1 MNRSALVIALLVLSL
16 AVIPQVTAQ
25 LRPPSTPLIVHDP
38 YFSVWSATD
47 SLTDSETK
55 HWTGASQPMSGLLR
69 VDGSTY
75 RFMGKEPSRVPAMQ
89 QVSKLVTPT
98 RTIYDFEK
106 GAIHLKLTFF
116 TPALAYDLTVL
127 SRPVTYISWDVSSVD
142 SATHAVSVYLDCS
155 SLLAVNTPY
164 ESVVWSRAKVGD
176 YELLSIGSSEQ
187 PVLGASGDDLRINW
201 GHFYFA
207 APDSSNERLGAVDGR
222 EARQKFS
229 TDGALPD
236 ADQLDMPATPH
247 SGAAVLASTIDFGN
261 VGAEPVSRHLLVA
274 YDDQFSIEYLYRK
287 LRPYWRQDGSNFAG
301 LLRKAV
307 SEYESLL
314 QRSIAFDKELTT
326 DLEAAGGRQYAELS
340 VLAYRQAIGAHKLV
354 ADADGTPLFFS
365 KENFSNGCID
375 TVDVF
380 YPSAPLFLLL
390 NPKLLEGQMKPILD
404 YASLP
409 RWRWPF
415 APHDLGTYPL
425 ANGQVYGGGERTEE
439 NQMPVE
445 ETGNMLILTLAIA
458 RAEGNV
464 NLARS
469 YWPLLTRW
477 ADYLRKKGLDPE
489 NQLSTDDFAG
499 HLAHNSNLSIKAI
512 EAVASYAELARLMG
526 DSERATDYRN
536 TAKQMAEQ
544 WERMASDGDH
554 YRLAFDKTGT
564 WSQKYNLVWDR
575 VLGLNLF
582 DRSIARKEMSFYLLH
597 QNEFGLPLD
606 NRKTYTKLDWI
617 VWTATLADDPK
628 EFQALIA
635 PLHKYAD
642 QTPSRVP
649 LSDWYDTKDAKQ
661 QGFQARSVVGGVFIR
676 MLADPVRWHKWSS
689 QANLLARRRQ
699 SFRPLAGQAW
709 RRRDSGFSWPVPVG
723 MLTVASGWKIV
734 GPL

>member
-1 MNRSALVIALLVLSL
+1 MNRLALVIALLLLAL
-16 AVIPQVTAQ
+16 AVVPRVTAQ

-47 SLTDSETK
+47 NLTDSETK

-69 VDGSTY
+69 VDGRTY
-75 RFMGKEPSRVPAMQ
+75 RFMGKEPSRLPAMQ
-89 QVSKLVTPT
+89 QVSRIVTPT

-106 GAIHLKLTFF
+106 GAIHLTLTFL

-127 SRPVTYISWDVSSVD
+127 SRPVTYISWDVRSID

-176 YELLSIGSSEQ
+176 DELLSIGSSEQ

-201 GHFYFA
+201 GHFYLA
-207 APDSSNERLGAVDGR
+207 APDSSNERLAAVDGT
-222 EARQKFS
+222 EARHKFS
-229 TDGALPD
+229 TGGGLPD

-287 LRPYWRQDGSNFAG
+287 LRPYWRKDGSNFAG

-326 DLEAAGGRQYAELS
+326 DLAAAGGRQYAELS

-390 NPKLLEGQMKPILD
+390 NPKLLEGQLKPILD
-404 YASLP
+404 YSSLP

-512 EAVASYAELARLMG
+512 EAVASYGDLAKLMG

-606 NRKTYTKLDWI
+606 NRRTYTKLDWI

-635 PLHKYAD
+635 PLYKYVD

-661 QGFQARSVVGGVFIR
+661 QGFQARSVVGGVFIL

-689 QANLLARRRQ
+689 QANSASVIAQ
-699 SFRPLAGQAW
+699 AGN
-709 RRRDSGFSWPVPVG
+709 
-723 MLTVASGWKIV
+723 
-734 GPL
+734 

>member
-16 AVIPQVTAQ
+16 AVIPRVTAQ

-47 SLTDSETK
+47 NLTDSETS
-55 HWTGASQPMSGLLR
+55 HWTGAPQPMSGLLR
-69 VDGSTY
+69 VDENTY
-75 RFMGKEPSRVPAMQ
+75 RFMGKEPSRLPAMQ

-98 RTIYDFEK
+98 RTIYDFEG
-106 GAIHLKLTFF
+106 GAIHLTLTFF

-127 SRPVTYISWDVSSVD
+127 SRPVTYISWDVSNVD
-142 SATHAVSVYLDCS
+142 SATHAVSVYFDCS

-176 YELLSIGSSEQ
+176 NELLSIGSSEQ

-201 GHFYFA
+201 GHFYLA
-207 APDSSNERLGAVDGR
+207 APDSSNERLAAVDGR
-222 EARQKFS
+222 EARHKFS
-229 TDGALPD
+229 TGGGLPD
-236 ADQLDMPATPH
+236 ADQLDMPAKPH
-247 SGAAVLASTIDFGN
+247 GGAAVLASTIDFGN
-261 VGAEPVSRHLLVA
+261 VGAEPISRHLLVA

-287 LRPYWRQDGSNFAG
+287 LRPYWRKDGSNFAD
-301 LLRKAV
+301 LLREAV
-307 SEYESLL
+307 GEYESLL
-314 QRSIAFDKELTT
+314 QRSVAFDKELTT
-326 DLEAAGGRQYAELS
+326 DLAAAGGRQYADLS

-390 NPKLLEGQMKPILD
+390 NPKLLEGQLKPILD
-404 YASLP
+404 YSLLP

-477 ADYLRKKGLDPE
+477 ADYLRKKGFDPE

-526 DSERATDYRN
+526 DSARATDYRN
-536 TAKQMAEQ
+536 TAIQMAEQ

-582 DRSIARKEMSFYLLH
+582 DRSITRKEMSFYLLH

-635 PLHKYAD
+635 PLYKYAD

-689 QANLLARRRQ
+689 RAN
-699 SFRPLAGQAW
+699 S
-709 RRRDSGFSWPVPVG
+709 
-723 MLTVASGWKIV
+723 ASAIAQGRN
-734 GPL
+734 

>member
-1 MNRSALVIALLVLSL
+1 MNRSALVVAFLVLSP
-16 AVIPQVTAQ
+16 AVIPRATAQ

-38 YFSVWSATD
+38 YFSVWSSTD
-47 SLTDSETK
+47 NLADSETT
-55 HWTGASQPMSGLLR
+55 HWTGAPQPMSGLLR
-69 VDGSTY
+69 VDGSAY
-75 RFMGKEPSRVPAMQ
+75 RFMGMEPSRLPAMQ

-106 GAIHLKLTFF
+106 GAIHLTLTFF

-127 SRPVTYISWDVSSVD
+127 SRPVTYISWDVRSVD
-142 SATHAVSVYLDCS
+142 SAAHAVSVYLDCS
-155 SLLAVNTPY
+155 GLLAVNTPY
-164 ESVVWSRAKVGD
+164 ESVVWSRAKVAD
-176 YELLSIGSSEQ
+176 TELLSIGSSEQ
-187 PVLGASGDDLRINW
+187 RVLGASGDDLRINW
-201 GHFYFA
+201 GHFYLA
-207 APDSSNERLGAVDGR
+207 APDPSNERLAAVDGR
-222 EARQKFS
+222 EARRMFS
-229 TDGALPD
+229 TGGGLPD

-261 VGAEPVSRHLLVA
+261 VGAEPVSRHILVA

-287 LRPYWRQDGSNFAG
+287 LRPYWRNDGSNFAD

-307 SEYESLL
+307 GEYESLL
-314 QRSIAFDKELTT
+314 RRSIAFDKELTA
-326 DLEAAGGRQYAELS
+326 DLEVAGGRQYAELS

-354 ADADGTPLFFS
+354 ADTDGTPLFFA

-390 NPKLLEGQMKPILD
+390 NPKLLEGQLKPILD

-458 RAEGNV
+458 RAEGNA

-526 DSERATDYRN
+526 DSGRATDYRN
-536 TAKQMAEQ
+536 TAMQMAGQ

-564 WSQKYNLVWDR
+564 WGQKYNLVWDR

-582 DRSIARKEMSFYLLH
+582 DRGIARKEISFYLLH

-606 NRKTYTKLDWI
+606 NRETYTKLDWI

-635 PLHKYAD
+635 PLYKYAD

-689 QANLLARRRQ
+689 QAN
-699 SFRPLAGQAW
+699 S
-709 RRRDSGFSWPVPVG
+709 
-723 MLTVASGWKIV
+723 ASAIAQPGN
-734 GPL
+734 

>member
-16 AVIPQVTAQ
+16 AVIPRVTAQ

-47 SLTDSETK
+47 NLTDSETS
-55 HWTGASQPMSGLLR
+55 HWTGAPQPMSGLLR
-69 VDGSTY
+69 VDENTY
-75 RFMGKEPSRVPAMQ
+75 RFMGKEPSRLPAMQ

-98 RTIYDFEK
+98 RTIYDFEG
-106 GAIHLKLTFF
+106 GAIHLTLTFF

-127 SRPVTYISWDVSSVD
+127 SRPVTYISWDVSNVD
-142 SATHAVSVYLDCS
+142 SATHAVSVYFDCS

-176 YELLSIGSSEQ
+176 NELLSIGSSEQ

-201 GHFYFA
+201 GHFYLA
-207 APDSSNERLGAVDGR
+207 APDSSNERLAAVDGR
-222 EARQKFS
+222 EARHKFS
-229 TDGALPD
+229 TGGGLPD
-236 ADQLDMPATPH
+236 ADQLDMPAKPH
-247 SGAAVLASTIDFGN
+247 GGAAVLASTIDFGN
-261 VGAEPVSRHLLVA
+261 VGAEPISRHLLVA

-287 LRPYWRQDGSNFAG
+287 LRPYWRKDGSNFAD
-301 LLRKAV
+301 LLREAV
-307 SEYESLL
+307 GEYESLL
-314 QRSIAFDKELTT
+314 QRSVAFDKELTT
-326 DLEAAGGRQYAELS
+326 DLAAAGGRQYADLS

-390 NPKLLEGQMKPILD
+390 NPKLLEGQLKPILD
-404 YASLP
+404 YSLLP

-477 ADYLRKKGLDPE
+477 ADYLRKKGFDPE

-526 DSERATDYRN
+526 DSARATDYRN
-536 TAKQMAEQ
+536 TAIQMAEQ

-582 DRSIARKEMSFYLLH
+582 DRSSTRKEMSFYLLH

-635 PLHKYAD
+635 PLYKYAD

-689 QANLLARRRQ
+689 RAN
-699 SFRPLAGQAW
+699 S
-709 RRRDSGFSWPVPVG
+709 
-723 MLTVASGWKIV
+723 ASAIAQGRN
-734 GPL
+734 

>member
-1 MNRSALVIALLVLSL
+1 MNRSALVIASLLVSL
-16 AVIPQVTAQ
+16 AVTTRVTAQ
-25 LRPPSTPLIVHDP
+25 LRPPATPLIVHDP

-47 SLTDSETK
+47 NLTDSETT
-55 HWTGASQPMSGLLR
+55 HWTGAPQPMSGLLR

-89 QVSKLVTPT
+89 QVSKLLTPT

-106 GAIHLKLTFF
+106 GAIHLTLTFF
-116 TPALAYDLTVL
+116 TPALASDLTVL
-127 SRPVTYISWDVSSVD
+127 SRPITYISWDVRSVD

-176 YELLSIGSSEQ
+176 NELLSVGSSEQ
-187 PVLGASGDDLRINW
+187 RVLGASGDDLRINW
-201 GHFYFA
+201 GHFYLA
-207 APDSSNERLGAVDGR
+207 APDSSNERLAAVNGR
-222 EARQKFS
+222 DARQKFS
-229 TDGALPD
+229 TGGGLPD

-287 LRPYWRQDGSNFAG
+287 LRPYWRKDGSNFAD

-307 SEYESLL
+307 GEYDSLL

-326 DLEAAGGRQYAELS
+326 DLTAAGGRQYAELS
-340 VLAYRQAIGAHKLV
+340 ILAYRQAIGAHKLV
-354 ADADGTPLFFS
+354 ADTDGTPLFFA

-390 NPKLLEGQMKPILD
+390 NPKLVEGQMKPILD

-458 RAEGNV
+458 KAEGNV
-464 NLARS
+464 DLARS
-469 YWPLLTRW
+469 YWPLLTKW
-477 ADYLRKKGLDPE
+477 ADYLRTKGLDPE

-499 HLAHNSNLSIKAI
+499 HLAHNANLSIKAI
-512 EAVASYAELARLMG
+512 EAVASYGELARLMG
-526 DSERATDYRN
+526 DSERATEYLN

-544 WERMASDGDH
+544 WEHMASDGDH
-554 YRLAFDKTGT
+554 YRLAFDKPGT
-564 WSQKYNLVWDR
+564 WSQKYNLVWDK

-582 DRSIARKEMSFYLLH
+582 DPSIGRKEMSFYLLH

-617 VWTATLADDPK
+617 AWTATLADNPK
-628 EFQALIA
+628 DFQALIA
-635 PLHKYAD
+635 PLYKYAD
-642 QTPSRVP
+642 ETPSRVP

-676 MLADPVRWHKWSS
+676 MLADPVLWHKWSS
-689 QANLLARRRQ
+689 QANSASAIAQ
-699 SFRPLAGQAW
+699 AGN
-709 RRRDSGFSWPVPVG
+709 
-723 MLTVASGWKIV
+723 
-734 GPL
+734 